1 MGSVLFKYPL
11 TLGSN
16 NEEEGNHHI
25 ITFVA
30 LKYNENRGKDSL
42 GDEVNLYIT
51 GDALKSTY
59 GQTYADVSL
68 GAVGGFLMQAK
79 GTEDVYKAMEGA
91 VGSAAGLDIAGV
103 LANVSGIGGSAGQSG
118 PKGGGTAGIL
128 STALVKGQMQQ
139 IRKGVAGAFP
149 GAMEA
154 LDAKRGAV
162 MNPHK
167 ALVYQGPGGF
177 RTFTFTYKFSPA
189 SLKEAKSVANIVY
202 FFKYHMHPSM
212 DSTTGNAAGGNN
224 PTKYTTAHGARQ
236 SGRQAAMFKSINL
249 KYPDEFLLEI
259 RPRSKPQKDKLGEP
273 KQDMQTIP
281 LFRIVRCF
289 LETCVVD
296 YSTDGVPA
304 FFQKDSEDGDQAYP
318 VTTTLSLAFKET
330 KVLTRE
336 DIVEGY

>member
-1 MGSVLFKYPL
+1 MG
-11 TLGSN
+11 
-16 NEEEGNHHI
+16 
-25 ITFVA
+25 
-30 LKYNENRGKDSL
+30 RG
-42 GDEVNLYIT
+42 
-51 GDALKSTY
+51 
-59 GQTYADVSL
+59 
-68 GAVGGFLMQAK
+68 GA
-79 GTEDVYKAMEGA
+79 
-91 VGSAAGLDIAGV
+91 IAG
-103 LANVSGIGGSAGQSG
+103 
-118 PKGGGTAGIL
+118 TL

-212 DSTTGNAAGGNN
+212 DQNASNVGE
-224 PTKYTTAHGARQ
+224 TKYTTSHGSRQ
-236 SGRQAAMFKSINL
+236 HGRQAAMFKSINL

-273 KQDMQTIP
+273 KQDMQTNP
-281 LFRIVRCF
+281 LFRIDRCF
-289 LETCVVD
+289 LESCVVD

-304 FFQKDSEDGDQAYP
+304 FFQKDSNDGDQAYP
-318 VTTTLSLAFKET
+318 VTTTMQLAFKET
-330 KVLTRE
+330 KIITRE

>member
-1 MGSVLFKYPL
+1 MALLFKYPL

-51 GDALKSTY
+51 GDALKTSY
-59 GQTYADVSL
+59 GQTYADVGL
-68 GAVGGFLMQAK
+68 GAVGGFLMQSK
-79 GTEDVYKAMEGA
+79 GTEEVYRAMEGA

-103 LANVSGIGGSAGQSG
+103 IANVSGIGGQTRGG
-118 PKGGGTAGIL
+118 ETTGGTL

-149 GAMEA
+149 GAIEA

-177 RTFTFTYKFSPA
+177 RTFSFNYKFSPA
-189 SLKEAKSVANIVY
+189 SLDEAKAVANIVY

-212 DSTTGNAAGGNN
+212 DGNASNAAGGTN
-224 PTKYTTAHGARQ
+224 YTTSHGSRQ
-236 SGRQAAMFKSINL
+236 HGRQAAMFKSINL

-259 RPRSKPQKDKLGEP
+259 KPRLKSQKDKLGEP
-273 KQDMQTIP
+273 KDNTQKNP
-281 LFRIVRCF
+281 LFRIERCF

-304 FFQKDSEDGDQAYP
+304 FFQKDSNDGDQAYP
-318 VTTTLSLAFKET
+318 VTTTMQLAFKET
-330 KVLTRE
+330 KIITRE
-336 DIVEGY
+336 DIKEGY

>member
-1 MGSVLFKYPL
+1 MAVLFRYPAN
-11 TLGSN
+11 LGKQ
-16 NEEEGNHHI
+16 EDEGNQHI

-30 LKYNENRGKDSL
+30 MKYNENAGRETP

-59 GQTYADVSL
+59 GQTYADVAM
-68 GAVGGFLMQAK
+68 GAVGGLVMQSPGAEALYKGIEAGAGALAKATTGGGGGNALDKAMDLLGSLSGANVGAGGQLAAALTK
-79 GTEDVYKAMEGA
+79 GTIQDLRKK
-91 VGSAAGLDIAGV
+91 
-103 LANVSGIGGSAGQSG
+103 IG
-118 PKGGGTAGIL
+118 
-128 STALVKGQMQQ
+128 
-139 IRKGVAGAFP
+139 GAFP
-149 GAMEA
+149 GLMEG

-177 RTFTFTYKFSPA
+177 RTFSFTYKFSPA
-189 SLKEAKSVANIVY
+189 SLKEAKAAANIVY

-212 DSTTGNAAGGNN
+212 DSTAGNAAGGTGHH
-224 PTKYTTAHGARQ
+224 PPAALGARQ

-259 RPRSKPQKDKLGEP
+259 KPRMKPQKDKRLKP
-273 KQDMQTIP
+273 TDDTQKNP
-281 LFRIVRCF
+281 LFRIDRCF
-289 LETCVVD
+289 LETCIVD

-304 FFQKDSEDGDQAYP
+304 FFQQESGDGDQAYP

-330 KVLTRE
+330 KILTRE

>member
-1 MGSVLFKYPL
+1 MALLFKYPL

-59 GQTYADVSL
+59 GQTYADVGL
-68 GAVGGFLMQAK
+68 GAVGGFLMQSK
-79 GTEDVYKAMEGA
+79 GTEEVYKAIEGA
-91 VGSAAGLDIAGV
+91 VGSAAGFDLGGIIKNISGV
-103 LANVSGIGGSAGQSG
+103 GANEDMSGKMA
-118 PKGGGTAGIL
+118 GGTL
-128 STALVKGQMQQ
+128 KSALVKGQMQQ

-212 DSTTGNAAGGNN
+212 DQNASNVGK
-224 PTKYTTAHGARQ
+224 TKYTTSHGSRQ
-236 SGRQAAMFKSINL
+236 HGRQAAMFKSINL

-273 KQDMQTIP
+273 KQDMQTNP
-281 LFRIVRCF
+281 LFRIDRCF

-330 KVLTRE
+330 KILTRE

>member
-1 MGSVLFKYPL
+1 MAMLFKYPAS
-11 TLGSN
+11 LGSN
-16 NEEEGNHHI
+16 NEDEGNHHI

-59 GQTYADVSL
+59 GQTYADVGM
-68 GAVGGFLMQAK
+68 GAVGGFLMQAQGAEK
-79 GTEDVYKAMEGA
+79 IYGAMEGA
-91 VGSAAGLDIAGV
+91 VGSLAGGEGVDIASI
-103 LANVSGIGGSAGQSG
+103 LSKVSRGGQTEETGS
-118 PKGGGTAGIL
+118 IL

-149 GAMEA
+149 GAIEA

-212 DSTTGNAAGGNN
+212 DQNASNVGE
-224 PTKYTTAHGARQ
+224 TKYTTSHGSRQ
-236 SGRQAAMFKSINL
+236 HGRQAAMFKSINL

-273 KQDMQTIP
+273 KQDMQTNP
-281 LFRIVRCF
+281 LFRIDRCF

-304 FFQKDSEDGDQAYP
+304 FFQKHPNDGDQAYP
-318 VTTTLSLAFKET
+318 VTTTLNLAFKET
-330 KVLTRE
+330 KILTRE